1 MTPEKKALVLRFL
14 VPVAVAG
21 LLLFVLASLLTNSA
35 FDPPRGH
42 PQVISNVGGTVG
54 AYLSHGLLAFA
65 GVGNYL
71 IIALITVLGGT
82 WLMRK
87 ELPPRVIVISA
98 VATALLFLTPALWS
112 FDAASDPH
120 RGYRAAAATHNAC
133 GWLGAEVGYFILAYI
148 GWGAWPMLLA
158 GFALLA
164 AYIAKYEIK
173 DKWLRLAGALLVVLF
188 CAGIG
193 TVAYEGTTFSFDKS
207 RYLIESPGGL
217 LGQAIA
223 GGFGAAVGS
232 LGTYLVLAA
241 MAVVGLILATD
252 SLVLVAPIGLWKWM
266 HERRQ
271 SRLAMLGGATKKV
284 RAAKAADGEE
294 KSEEKADAKVAVV
307 TEAVSAAEVAKARP
321 VPKIRSG
328 GRDAETG
335 ELIKPQE
342 EAQPAAAKRKAAEAE
357 VKPATAEKEVKTEKA
372 AAEKITP
379 AGEEKPKEKGVP
391 AIRVPREK
399 KPVAAVQT
407 ERQEPSGRLVDSSEC
422 PVDQAPAYPFPSLD
436 LLDPPEPFDISKE
449 EEKIRENSANLE
461 ATLKEFGVEAQVV
474 GIDTGPVITQYEVS
488 LAAGI
493 KVGKVIGLSDD
504 LAIGLKTSSVRIVAP
519 LPGRG
524 TIGIEVPNLHR
535 KTVRLRESIED
546 GLPVSKRHNLP
557 LFLGKDS
564 AGNPLVRD
572 LSTMPHLLIGGT
584 TGSGKSVCL
593 NSIIMSILYAR
604 SPRDVK
610 FILVDPK
617 MVEMTMFAAIP
628 HLMCPVVSDMAR
640 VQSILEWLIGKMEE
654 RYGLLAEAGVKNIVG
669 FNNLSREKIV
679 ERFKPATPEDEMR
692 LTYHMPY
699 IVLIVDEL
707 ADLMMTC
714 SKEAEA
720 AITRLAQKSRAVGI
734 HLILATQRPSVD
746 VVTGLIKS
754 NHPCRVAFQVAS
766 GVDSRTIIDGKG
778 AEKLLGKGDMLLMQ
792 PGASKLLRAQCT
804 FVSDEEVN
812 KVVEFVAKNAPRE
825 FNRELVQIKPKAPTP
840 KRGSGGGSNS
850 GSGGDDY
857 DGGDGADF
865 AQRDDLYYDAVRY
878 VLQYQRGSV
887 SLLQRKL
894 NIGYGRASRLID
906 FMAEDHVVGEYSGS
920 QAREVLMTLD
930 EWESRRG
937 QGVGGYKD
945 SVGDEEEPEIQDDE
959 LVENEK

>member
-14 VPVAVAG
+14 VPLAVAG
-21 LLLFVLASLLTNSA
+21 LLLFVLASLLTHTA
-35 FDPPRGH
+35 GDPPRGH
-42 PQVISNVGGTVG
+42 PEIISNVGGTVG
-54 AYLSHGLLAFA
+54 AYMSHGLLAFA

-71 IIALITVLGGT
+71 LIALITVLGGT

-87 ELPPRVIVISA
+87 ELPQRVIVIAA
-98 VATALLFLTPALWS
+98 VATALLFLAPALWT

-120 RGYRAAAATHNAC
+120 RGYQAHAATHNAC
-133 GWLGAEVGYFILAYI
+133 GWLGAEVGYFILAYV
-148 GWGAWPMLLA
+148 GWGVWPLLVA

-173 DKWLRLAGALLVVLF
+173 DKWLRLAGAALVVLF
-188 CAGIG
+188 ASGLA
-193 TVAYEGTTFSFDKS
+193 TASYDRRLFSFDES
-207 RYLIESPGGL
+207 RYLTEGPGGL
-217 LGQAIA
+217 LGQFIA
-223 GGFGAAVGS
+223 ATFGSLVGS
-232 LGTYLVLAA
+232 FGTYLVLAA
-241 MAVVGLILATD
+241 MAVVGMLLATD
-252 SLVLVAPIGLWKWM
+252 SLVLLGPVALWKWVR
-266 HERRQ
+266 ERRE
-271 SRLAMLGGATKKV
+271 SRLAILRGATRKV
-284 RAAKAADGEE
+284 RAAKTTDGEE
-294 KSEEKADAKVAVV
+294 KADEKATVV

-335 ELIKPQE
+335 ELFKHEE
-342 EAQPAAAKRKAAEAE
+342 EAPAAAAKRKPAEAE
-357 VKPATAEKEVKTEKA
+357 VKPATAEKDAKVEKA
-372 AAEKITP
+372 AP
-379 AGEEKPKEKGVP
+379 AGEEKSKEKIEP

-825 FNRELVQIKPKAPTP
+825 FNRELVQIKPKAPAP
-840 KRGSGGGSNS
+840 KRGSGGGSS
-850 GSGGDDY
+850 GGGGGGGDDY
-857 DGGDGADF
+857 DGDGADF

-930 EWESRRG
+930 EWEARRG